1 MLKQIRE
8 MIDTRRRLAAKL
20 DFLDANIWLGRPE
33 GFPLAKEMNAKQLN
47 GVLKT
52 YFTRSGLIS
61 HWQSKM
67 SSAQDGNAALEK
79 LAPALPHGLGVI
91 WTGLPLLNGE
101 TGPLPGMG
109 SMPRNLSGVRIFP
122 KTHNFIPEDWVIG
135 SLCEWLV
142 AKNLPLFV
150 WHTEIEWTAL
160 HRLAGGFPK
169 LTIVVESQP
178 RKILYHSRSLFPL
191 MRACRNVR
199 VDISNFAGQ
208 SFVEYV
214 VREFGAERL
223 IYGSFL
229 PVSDPL
235 VPIGM
240 VLDADIADTEKK
252 MIAGDN
258 LRRLMAA
265 SNSAK
270 IFHH

>member
-1 MLKQIRE
+1 MSLKQMHK
-8 MIDTRRRLAAKL
+8 MIAERRKLAAKL

-33 GFPLAKEMNAKQLN
+33 GFPLAKEMNAKQLD

-67 SSAQDGNAALEK
+67 SSAQDGNAALKK
-79 LAPALPHGLGVI
+79 LAPSLRKDLGVI

-109 SMPRNLSGVRIFP
+109 SIPRNLRGVRIFP

-135 SLCEWLV
+135 TLCEWLV
-142 AKNLPLFV
+142 ARSLPLFI
-150 WHTEIEWTAL
+150 WHIEIEWAAL
-160 HRLAGGFPK
+160 YRLARAFPG

-191 MRACRNVR
+191 MRECRNVR
-199 VDISNFAGQ
+199 VEISNFAGQ

-229 PVSDPL
+229 PVNDPL

-240 VLDADIADTEKK
+240 VLDADISEAARK

-258 LRRLMAA
+258 MRRLMAEVP
-265 SNSAK
+265 S
-270 IFHH
+270 